1 MSSRPRVFDATAG
14 QGVYRRTIA
23 MMGTAVTFEAVRH
36 PRRAASVDPDPLI
49 ERGIEWFRR
58 VEASCSRFDEASEVR
73 QLAARVGVPALVS
86 PILFEAVQF
95 ALAVAEESG
104 GAFDPTIGADLEAR
118 GFNHEYR
125 SGAPIHSG
133 VAPDARVSYRDVVL
147 DPEHRTVTLRRPLLL
162 DLGGVAK
169 GLAVDLASRELA
181 PLEDFAIDAGGDLLL
196 SGHNASD
203 EPWVIG
209 IRHPREDG
217 QLIDTLRLTNC
228 AVCTSGDYARRT
240 ERGHHLLDARTRQPA
255 SAIASLTVI
264 ATTAMVA
271 DALGTAAFALGPQDG
286 VRFLE
291 RHGVEG
297 FGVTPGL
304 ERFGTAPSH
313 RGVLSHA

>member
-1 MSSRPRVFDATAG
+1 MSDA
-14 QGVYRRTIA
+14 YRRTIA

-36 PRRAASVDPDPLI
+36 PRRAAPIDPEPPI
-49 ERGIEWFRR
+49 ERAIEWFRR
-58 VEASCSRFDEASEVR
+58 VEASCSRFEAASDVR
-73 QLAARVGVPALVS
+73 QLAERVGEPIVVS

-95 ALAVAEESG
+95 ALAVAEESR

-125 SGAPIHSG
+125 TGAEVRSG

-147 DPEHRTVTLRRPLLL
+147 DAEQRTITLRRPLLL

-181 PLEDFAIDAGGDLLL
+181 PLEDFAIDAGGDLFL
-196 SGHNASD
+196 SGHNAAD

-209 IRHPREDG
+209 IRHPREEG
-217 QLIDTLRLTNC
+217 RLIVTLRLTNC
-228 AVCTSGDYARRT
+228 AVCTSGDYARLN
-240 ERGHHLLDARTRQPA
+240 ERGHHLLDARTRRPA

-264 ATTAMVA
+264 APTAMVA
-271 DALGTAAFALGPQDG
+271 DALGTAAFALGPEDG

-297 FGVTPGL
+297 FGVTPAL
-304 ERFGTAPSH
+304 ERFATAHSH
-313 RGVLSHA
+313 RAVLSHA